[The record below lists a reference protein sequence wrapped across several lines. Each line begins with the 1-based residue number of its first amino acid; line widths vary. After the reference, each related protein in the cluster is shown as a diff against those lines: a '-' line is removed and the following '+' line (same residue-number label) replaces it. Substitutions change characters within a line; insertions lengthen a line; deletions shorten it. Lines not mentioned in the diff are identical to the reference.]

1 VVLIKV
7 SQRVSGPK
15 MKEAVSLFTLTAAV
29 VMAAWWWLGAA
40 VPMPPSPLDPGEK
53 LYCVSYAPF
62 RGAQTPLDL
71 STKIEPA
78 QIEQDLAQLAKVTDC
93 VRTYSVDFGLDQVP
107 EIAQR
112 HGLKVMLGLW
122 VSSHTDRTQ
131 YQIGT
136 GVALANR
143 FPDVVRAVVVGNE
156 ALLRGEVSP
165 AMLAETI
172 RSVKSRIKMPVTYAD
187 VWEFW
192 LRYRELASAVDFITI
207 HILPYWE
214 DDPVAARDAAGHVD
228 AIRQR
233 VAGEFP
239 GKEIVIGEV
248 GWPSAGRMR
257 EGALPSPANQARVIA
272 DVLERGRR
280 EHFRVNVIEAF
291 DQPWKRAL
299 EGTVGGHWGL
309 FDDATRRQKFVW
321 GQPVS
326 NHPHWPWQA
335 AGGIVLAALVF
346 ASALRSQR
354 TAGAAEINRSALLA
368 VTLNAAVAGVLA
380 GWTIENVS
388 IESLDVGGWMR
399 SLAFA
404 ALAIAAPVAGAAAM
418 ARPIAAPHFA
428 GIVGAKSERV
438 RDPLALTLGVLLI
451 VLTVLAVQ
459 SALAL
464 SFDPRY
470 RDFPFAPLTAAA
482 LPFLLLSFV
491 ASPAGARLRAETV
504 AAAVL
509 VPCAIFIVWNE
520 TLANWQALWFAATL
534 VALVVSLLRVRG
546 APG

>member
-1 VVLIKV
+1 MHK
-7 SQRVSGPK
+7 S
-15 MKEAVSLFTLTAAV
+15 VSLFTLTAAV
-29 VMAAWWWLGAA
+29 IVAAWWWLGFA
-40 VPMPPSPLDPGEK
+40 VPMPPSPLDRGEK
-53 LYCVSYAPF
+53 LYCISYAPF

-71 STKIEPA
+71 ATKIDPA
-78 QIEQDLAQLAKVTDC
+78 QIERDLAQLAKVTDC
-93 VRTYSVDFGLDQVP
+93 VRTYSVDFGLDRVP

-131 YQIGT
+131 FQVSVGI
-136 GVALANR
+136 ALANR
-143 FPDVVRAVVVGNE
+143 FPDVVRAVIVGNE

-165 AMLAETI
+165 AMLGETI
-172 RSVKSRIKMPVTYAD
+172 RNVKSRVKAPVTYAD

-192 LRYRELASAVDFITI
+192 LRYRELATAVDFVTI

-214 DDPVAARDAAGHVD
+214 DDPVAARDAADHID
-228 AIRQR
+228 AIRKR
-233 VAGEFP
+233 VVGNFP
-239 GKEIVIGEV
+239 SKEIVIGEV

-272 DVLERGRR
+272 DVLSRGKQER
-280 EHFRVNVIEAF
+280 FRVNVIEAF

-309 FDDATRRQKFVW
+309 FDDATRQQKFIW

-335 AGGIVLAALVF
+335 AGGIVLAGLVF
-346 ASALRSQR
+346 AAVHHARR
-354 TAGAAEINRSALLA
+354 MAGAAAIGPRAWGA
-368 VTLNAAVAGVLA
+368 VALNAAVAGVLA
-380 GWTIENVS
+380 GWTIENVP
-388 IESLDVGGWMR
+388 IESLDIGGWVR

-404 ALAIAAPVAGAAAM
+404 ALAIAAPIAGAAAM
-418 ARPIAAPHFA
+418 VLPVGPPAFA
-428 GIVGAKSERV
+428 GIIGPKSERV
-438 RDPLALTLGVLLI
+438 RGPLPLTLGILLI

-464 SFDPRY
+464 SFNPRY

-482 LPFLLLSFV
+482 LPFLLLSLVV
-491 ASPAGARLRAETV
+491 APAAGARSRAEAV

-509 VPCAIFIVWNE
+509 VPCAVFIVWNE
-520 TLANWQALWFAATL
+520 TFANWQALWFATALVL
-534 VALVVSLLRVRG
+534 VAFSLLRARV